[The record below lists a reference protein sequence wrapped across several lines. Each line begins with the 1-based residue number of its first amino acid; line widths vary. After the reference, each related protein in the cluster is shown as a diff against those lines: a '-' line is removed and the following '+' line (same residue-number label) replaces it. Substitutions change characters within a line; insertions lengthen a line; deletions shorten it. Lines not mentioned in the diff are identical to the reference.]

1 MEVDDIYKLLE
12 KYQKKQCTP
21 EEEERIERW
30 YRTFDEHVEKMPQV
44 PEGKLEQLWCIIENR
59 IDMSSRVRYL
69 KVALRYAAVV
79 VVLVA
84 VGLTYFLSKE
94 QENEASIS
102 MAQEEILPAHGVTV
116 LELSDGRQVVLTSAE
131 MIFEQEGQVIRNDST
146 KILDYTSVKET
157 EDESPMYNTI
167 KVPIGGEY
175 QILLADG
182 TKVHLNSCSSLRYSI
197 PFTGERREVELTG
210 EAYFNVAKDNKPFV
224 VKTPQID
231 IKVLGTSFNV
241 SCYQDDEKIT
251 TTLVKGVVVVNSRTA
266 GKEYKILPGMTLAF
280 DKNSKQ
286 VDLREDDIELYTSWM
301 HGKFVF
307 EDMRLEDIM
316 RKLNRWYNCQIL
328 YENDSLRNLRFS
340 GSAEKDHSA
349 KYLLEMIEVVTDVKF
364 EISGSTILVKGK
376 Q

>member
-44 PEGKLEQLWCIIENR
+44 PEWKLEQLWCIIENR

-157 EDESPMYNTI
+157 EDESPMYN
-167 KVPIGGEY
+167 KSSYWWRVSNFVSRWDEGAFKF
-175 QILLADG
+175 LL
-182 TKVHLNSCSSLRYSI
+182 
-197 PFTGERREVELTG
+197 
-210 EAYFNVAKDNKPFV
+210 
-224 VKTPQID
+224 
-231 IKVLGTSFNV
+231 
-241 SCYQDDEKIT
+241 
-251 TTLVKGVVVVNSRTA
+251 
-266 GKEYKILPGMTLAF
+266 
-280 DKNSKQ
+280 
-286 VDLREDDIELYTSWM
+286 
-301 HGKFVF
+301 
-307 EDMRLEDIM
+307 
-316 RKLNRWYNCQIL
+316 
-328 YENDSLRNLRFS
+328 FS
-340 GSAEKDHSA
+340 
-349 KYLLEMIEVVTDVKF
+349 
-364 EISGSTILVKGK
+364 
-376 Q
+376 